1 MSAETPQP
9 VGSAGPAR
17 RGRSARPSRP
27 ARSGIRRIT
36 GSFWFNLLAAFVV
49 LALVQA
55 FLVKV
60 YYVPS
65 GSMQQTLSI
74 GDRLLVDRV
83 SLDFSDPK
91 DGDIV
96 VFTASDLWGETPEQP
111 SNPLLYAV
119 RWLGGIVGVG
129 PNLDHTLVKR
139 VIAGPGQTVSC
150 CDAEGHLLVDGLAVD
165 EPYVYADYPFA
176 PGSFDCGS
184 TPVSMRCF
192 GELTVPAGQYFVL
205 GDHRSNSNDS
215 IFACRGR
222 DPTSACLKMVGR
234 GDIVGRVAAIVFPP
248 SDWRGF

>member
-1 MSAETPQP
+1 MSEAPEEREVPE
-9 VGSAGPAR
+9 VSR
-17 RGRSARPSRP
+17 RTRP

-36 GSFWFNLLAAFVV
+36 GSFWFNVLAAFVV

-55 FLVKV
+55 FLVKL

-74 GDRLLVDRV
+74 GDRLIVDRV

-96 VFTASDLWGETPEQP
+96 VFTASDLWGEATDRP
-111 SNPLLYAV
+111 SNPFVYAI

-150 CDAEGHLLVDGLAVD
+150 CDAEGRVLVDGVAID
-165 EPYVYADYPFA
+165 EPYIYADYPFTA
-176 PGSFDCGS
+176 GSSDCGT
-184 TPVSMRCF
+184 TPESLRCF
-192 GELTVPAGQYFVL
+192 DELTVPEGQYFVL

-215 IFACRGR
+215 IYACRGR
-222 DPTSACLKMVGR
+222 DPTSDCLKMVGR
-234 GDIVGRVAAIVFPP
+234 SDVVGRVMAVVFPP
-248 SDWRGF
+248 SNWKGF